1 VIVLAPTERS
11 AEVELV
17 SVIIP
22 AFNYGRYLPEAIE
35 SALNQEHMARE
46 VIVVDDGSTDDSG
59 AVVSRYGAAVT
70 YIRQA
75 NAGLSAARNTGIRAA
90 RGSYIALLDADDS
103 WSPRFL
109 STVLALWRDRP
120 VLGAVHSG
128 FRCIDEGSRPLPQ
141 VCVSTV
147 PDGQMYDRLLDGEF
161 FVPSSV
167 VTRRDCFDRV
177 GLFDERLRGSED
189 WDMWLRVARQHAFAG
204 IAEPL
209 VNYRIHGQNM
219 SASPEYMLRYQR
231 MVVEK
236 HFGPAEGPP
245 QDWPVARQRA
255 FAATCRYAAQG
266 HYFCGNP
273 SSSAKYL
280 RLALEANPALCASVD
295 MYYDLA
301 WADQPL
307 GRRNAGRQ
315 ANVVS
320 NAAFLIRSL
329 ADAFSRNDASSRLRP
344 WRSRAFGNAY
354 LALGMVAYGSGRLD
368 LARRYMA
375 KALLCG
381 PALWRDGRA
390 WGTLAKATA
399 GRRVL
404 GAARAW
410 RRERRH
416 PRAAA

>member
-1 VIVLAPTERS
+1 MD
-11 AEVELV
+11 LV
-17 SVIIP
+17 SIIIP

-35 SALNQEHMARE
+35 SALNQEHTARE
-46 VIVVDDGSTDDSG
+46 VIVVDDGSTDDSS
-59 AVVSRYGAAVT
+59 AVVARYGPAVT
-70 YIRQA
+70 YIRQE
-75 NAGLSAARNTGIRAA
+75 NAGLSAARNNGIRAA
-90 RGSYIALLDADDS
+90 RGCYIAFLDADDS

-109 STVLALWRDRP
+109 SIVLATWRDRP
-120 VLGAVHSG
+120 ALGAVHSG
-128 FRCIDEGSRPLPQ
+128 FRCIDGKSQPLPQ

-167 VTRRDCFDRV
+167 VIRRDCFDRV

-189 WDMWLRVARQHAFAG
+189 WDMWLRVARQYAFAG

-245 QDWPVARQRA
+245 QDWPADRQRA

-266 HYFCGNP
+266 HYFHGDQ
-273 SSSAKYL
+273 SASAEFL

-301 WADQPL
+301 WANQPL

-315 ANVVS
+315 PNVER
-320 NAAFLIRSL
+320 NAAFILRGL
-329 ADAFSRNDASSRLRP
+329 ANAFACKDASPRLRP
-344 WRSRAFGNAY
+344 WRTRAFGHAY

-368 LARRYMA
+368 LARHYMT
-375 KALLCG
+375 KALLGG
-381 PALWRDGRA
+381 PALWRDGRV
-390 WGTLAKATA
+390 WGTLVKATA
-399 GRRVL
+399 GRRLL

-410 RRERRH
+410 RGERRH
-416 PRAAA
+416 GGVAV

>member
-1 VIVLAPTERS
+1 MS
-11 AEVELV
+11 ALV

-35 SALNQEHMARE
+35 SALNQDHAARE
-46 VIVVDDGSTDDSG
+46 VIVVDDGSTDDSL
-59 AVVSRYGAAVT
+59 AVVARFGSAIRC
-70 YIRQA
+70 IRQE

-90 RGSYIALLDADDS
+90 QGTYIALLDADDS
-103 WSPRFL
+103 WLPRFL
-109 STVLALWRDRP
+109 STALAPWRDRP
-120 VLGAVHSG
+120 GLGAVHSG
-128 FRCIDEGSRPLPQ
+128 FQCIDEGSRPLPQ

-161 FVPSSV
+161 FVPSAV
-167 VTRRDCFDRV
+167 VTRRECFDRV

-189 WDMWLRVARQHAFAG
+189 WDMWLRVARQYPFG
-204 IAEPL
+204 GLAEPL
-209 VNYRIHGQNM
+209 VNYRIHGHNM
-219 SASPEYMLRYQR
+219 SADPEYMLRYQR

-236 HFGPAEGPP
+236 HFGLVEGPS

-255 FAATCRYAAQG
+255 FGAACRYAAQG
-266 HYFCGNP
+266 HYFRGNL
-273 SSSAKYL
+273 SSSAEYL

-301 WADQPL
+301 WADQQL
-307 GRRNAGRQ
+307 GRRNAGGQ
-315 ANVVS
+315 PNLES
-320 NAAFLIRSL
+320 NAAFLLHSL
-329 ADAFSRNDASSRLRP
+329 AEAFRHWNASPRLRP
-344 WRSRAFGNAY
+344 WRTRAFGNAY

-368 LARRYMA
+368 LARHYMT

-381 PALWRDGRA
+381 PALWPDGRI
-390 WGTLAKATA
+390 WGTLAKAMA

-410 RRERRH
+410 RVRR
-416 PRAAA
+416 RDARVTA